1 MLAPAVVAAI
11 WTVAARDLRAQAA
24 PTSTFTVFLRSTPV
38 GNEQVSVERA
48 TGGWTISGS
57 GRVGPPLN
65 LVLRSVQLRY
75 DPDWKPVGFRLD
87 ATRGARSSVVETSVA
102 DGTAR
107 NEITPL
113 GGAPS
118 SQSHRIGPNAV
129 FLANPWVAPWEAF
142 SARLR
147 SAKTGDTFPVYQPG
161 EGSFAARVGESSIE
175 QIKTVDRLISAKRTR
190 VTFELPNMP
199 PLNVEV
205 WGDENGRL
213 LRVSIPVESLEFARE
228 DIASVSARLVTI
240 SRPNDEDVRIPGNGF
255 SLAGT
260 ISKPANA
267 AGRLPAVILIGATG
281 SADRDEMAFGIPIF
295 GELASAIADAGFL
308 VLRYDKRGVGQS
320 GGRTEAAT
328 LADFADDAKAAI
340 RTMSERKDVDRRRI
354 ALVGHGEGGWLA
366 MTAAAGNDRVGAVAL
381 LATAGITGQELNL
394 YQVVHGLERSGRPES
409 ERAAT
414 TELQKKIQQA
424 VITGKGWDAPEISN
438 TVRRQADTPYF
449 QSFLAFD
456 PAKPMKDLERPV
468 LIVHGEL
475 DTEAPPSGADRL
487 ETLAKA
493 RKKSIPVEKV
503 KVPGVN
509 HLLAHA
515 ATGEQDEYARLT
527 DRHVS
532 PAVTMALVG
541 WLRRTLLP
549 GDTGVQVR

>member
-1 MLAPAVVAAI
+1 VAAH
-11 WTVAARDLRAQAA
+11 DLRAQTA

-48 TGGWTISGS
+48 GGGWTISGS
-57 GRVGPPLN
+57 GRIGPPLN
-65 LVLRSVQLRY
+65 LVLRSVQIRY
-75 DPDWKPVGFRLD
+75 DTDWKPVGFRLD
-87 ATRGARSSVVETSVA
+87 ATRGAQSSVVETNVA

-107 NEITPL
+107 NEVTPL

-118 SQSHRIGPNAV
+118 SQSHRVQPDAV

-147 SAKTGDTFPVYQPG
+147 SAKPGDTFPVYQPG

-175 QIKTVDRLISAKRTR
+175 QIKTVERLISAKRTR
-190 VTFELPNMP
+190 ITFELPNTP

-267 AGRLPAVILIGATG
+267 AGRLPAVILIGSTG
-281 SADRDEMAFGIPIF
+281 AADRDEMAFGIPIF
-295 GELASAIADAGFL
+295 GELADAVAEAGF
-308 VLRYDKRGVGQS
+308 VVIRYDKRGAGQS
-320 GGRTEAAT
+320 GGRTEAAS
-328 LADFADDAKAAI
+328 LADFAADAKAVI
-340 RTMSERKDVDRRRI
+340 KTMSERKDVDRRRI
-354 ALVGHGEGGWLA
+354 AVVGHGEGGWIA
-366 MTAAAGNDRVGAVAL
+366 MTAAADNDRVSAVAL

-414 TELQKKIQQA
+414 TALQKTIQQA
-424 VITGKGWDAPEISN
+424 VITGQGWEAPEISAA
-438 TVRRQADTPYF
+438 VRRQADTPYF
-449 QSFLAFD
+449 QSFLTFD
-456 PAKPMKDLERPV
+456 PAKPMRDLEQPI
-468 LIVHGEL
+468 LIVHGVL
-475 DTEAPPSGADRL
+475 DTEVPPASADRL
-487 ETLAKA
+487 EALAKA
-493 RKKSIPVEKV
+493 RRKSIPVEKV

-509 HLLAHA
+509 HLLAQA
-515 ATGEQDEYARLT
+515 ATGEQDEYPRLIE
-527 DRHVS
+527 RHVS
-532 PAVTMALVG
+532 PAVTSALVD
-541 WLRRTLLP
+541 WLRRTLAS
-549 GDTGVQVR
+549 GASVAR